1 MGASDF
7 TKQERLDRSPQGV
20 DATTVH
26 TLRNEEAARA
36 SAFGRTIVVLCVG
49 AMFFIPFL
57 PGERWLRIA
66 MMITVLVNGSAS
78 VWVWRRA
85 REPGRYDKRMF
96 RLYGVSSA
104 IASLVVLYY
113 TGIVSAGPVVIMLG
127 IGFFGQGDDRRW
139 ALGFTIWSVVTYIIL
154 ATLVITGVVPELG
167 LFRGL
172 AMPMICRIFAATM
185 LPYIFIITIWQARL
199 SRRATVDAVQRLGA
213 ALRAVQER
221 EALLQEAN
229 QNIDAVIGGGAK
241 HGAYSG
247 RRAGEYLLAEV
258 IGRGAMGEVYAASHA
273 QTGVRAAIKLLTPSA
288 LADPDLFQ
296 RFMREADILRRL
308 SAPNVIAVYDVGRDV
323 GGAPYIA
330 MELLDGHDLA
340 WSLRHGQ
347 KLQLTEVVELA
358 RQVARGLDSA
368 HHAGIVHRDLKP
380 QNLFRVDS
388 SGTWKILDF
397 GVAKLGGS
405 EGTLTRGAVIGTPGY
420 MSPEQARG
428 IDTDTRADIFSLAAV
443 VYRVI
448 TGRPPFSGADL
459 PEAVF
464 QVVFGMPAR
473 PSELAPGLPRQIDD
487 VLAIALAKQSDQRFA
502 TAAEFAD
509 ALRAAS
515 QGSIAPELSARAAAL
530 LDKHPWGHRAG
541 EYTTPPTARP
551 QRRSV
556 A

>member
-7 TKQERLDRSPQGV
+7 TRHERLGRSPEGV
-20 DATTVH
+20 DPTTVQ
-26 TLRNEEAARA
+26 TLRNEEAVRA
-36 SAFGRTIVVLCVG
+36 SAFGRTIVVLCIG
-49 AMFFIPFL
+49 SMFFIPFL
-57 PGERWLRIA
+57 PGVRWLRIA
-66 MMITVLVNGSAS
+66 MMITVAVNGSAS
-78 VWVWRRA
+78 TWVWLQAKR
-85 REPGRYDKRMF
+85 PGRYDKRMF

-104 IASLVVLYY
+104 IASIVVLYY

-139 ALGFTIWSVVTYIIL
+139 ALGFPIFSVVSYIVL
-154 ATLVITGVVPELG
+154 ATLVIAGVVPELG

-172 AMPMICRIFAATM
+172 AMPMSCRIFAAAM
-185 LPYIFIITIWQARL
+185 VPYIFTITIWQARL

-229 QNIDAVIGGGAK
+229 QNIDAVMGVGAK

-247 RRAGEYLLAEV
+247 RRAGEYLLSEV
-258 IGRGAMGEVYAASHA
+258 IGRGAMGEVYAASHVGS
-273 QTGVRAAIKLLTPSA
+273 GVRAAIKLLTPSA

-308 SAPNVIAVYDVGRDV
+308 SAPNVIALYDVGRDA

-347 KLQLTEVVELA
+347 KLQLAEVVEMA

-368 HHAGIVHRDLKP
+368 HQAGIVHRDLKP

-397 GVAKLGGS
+397 GVAKLRGS

-428 IDTDTRADIFSLAAV
+428 IDADTRADVFSLAAV
-443 VYRVI
+443 VYRVL
-448 TGRPPFSGADL
+448 TGRPPFSGADV

-464 QVVFGMPAR
+464 QVVFGMPSR
-473 PSELAPGLPRQIDD
+473 PSQLVPGLPPQIDD
-487 VLAIALAKQSDQRFA
+487 VLAIALAKHAEQRFA

-515 QGSIAPELSARAAAL
+515 EGSIALELSTRAAAI
-530 LDKHPWGHRAG
+530 LDDHPWGHRAG

-551 QRRSV
+551 ARRSV

>member
-7 TKQERLDRSPQGV
+7 TKQERLERSPAGV
-20 DATTVH
+20 DATTIH
-26 TLRNEEAARA
+26 TLRGEEAARA
-36 SAFGRTIVVLCVG
+36 SAFGRTLVVLCVG

-66 MMITVLVNGSAS
+66 IMITVAVHGSVSA
-78 VWVWRRA
+78 WVWWQARR
-85 REPGRYDKRMF
+85 PGRYDTRMF
-96 RLYGVSSA
+96 RIFGVSAALSA
-104 IASLVVLYY
+104 VVVLYY
-113 TGIVSAGPVVIMLG
+113 TGVVSSGGVVIMLG

-139 ALGFTIWSVVTYIIL
+139 ALGFNLFAVVAYIVL
-154 ATLVITGVVPELG
+154 ASLIITGVVPELG

-172 AMPMICRIFAATM
+172 AMPQSCRIFAAVM
-185 LPYIFIITIWQARL
+185 LPYIFLITIWQARF
-199 SRRATVDAVQRLGA
+199 SRRATFDAVQRLGA

-229 QNIDAVIGGGAK
+229 QNIDAVMGAGAK

-258 IGRGAMGEVYAASHA
+258 IGRGAMGEVYAASHVR
-273 QTGVRAAIKLLTPSA
+273 TGVRAAIKLLTPSA

-308 SAPNVIAVYDVGRDV
+308 SAPNVIALYDVGRDV

-340 WSLRHGQ
+340 WSLRHRQ
-347 KLQLTEVVELA
+347 KLQLAEVVELA

-368 HHAGIVHRDLKP
+368 HQAGIIHRDLKP

-388 SGTWKILDF
+388 AGTWKILDF
-397 GVAKLGGS
+397 GVAKLRGS
-405 EGTLTRGAVIGTPGY
+405 EGTLTKGAVIGTPGY

-428 IDTDTRADIFSLAAV
+428 LDTDTRADIFSLAAV
-443 VYRVI
+443 VYRVL
-448 TGRPPFSGADL
+448 TGRPPFSGADV

-464 QVVFGMPAR
+464 QVVFGMPSR
-473 PSELAPGLPRQIDD
+473 PSELVPGLPREIDD
-487 VLAIALAKQSDQRFA
+487 VLAIALAKHSEERFA
-502 TAAEFAD
+502 TAAEFAE
-509 ALRAAS
+509 ALRAA
-515 QGSIAPELSARAAAL
+515 GEGTIPPELCRRAAAI
-530 LDKHPWGHRAG
+530 LDEYPWGHRAG
-541 EYTTPPTARP
+541 EGSIATTARP